1 MDERGVDHAVGRG
14 GGAAQAL
21 EVLEVAAVHGD
32 AGALQRCGALVRAG
46 QADDLV
52 PGVEELL
59 GGGGAD
65 EAGRAGDEDA
75 HGVAS

>member
-1 MDERGVDHAVGRG
+1 MDECGVDHAVGRG
-14 GGAAQAL
+14 GGAEQAL

-59 GGGGAD
+59 G
-65 EAGRAGDEDA
+65 RWR
-75 HGVAS
+75 SR